1 MAAATVPLGFL
12 AASQGWVDR
21 RWVLVGVSALPPAL
35 ATLVAAWR
43 ESQSEPAATPGKRW
57 QELSV
62 GRAGGGTPS
71 LPRALLRN
79 AVKIGIPW
87 QLGHVAAMGAAYGG
101 FEQRD
106 APTYASTMLVYPLII
121 AMIVVVVFGRGLGLH
136 DRVTGTWVDSGRW

>member
-1 MAAATVPLGFL
+1 
-12 AASQGWVDR
+12 
-21 RWVLVGVSALPPAL
+21 
-35 ATLVAAWR
+35 
-43 ESQSEPAATPGKRW
+43 
-57 QELSV
+57 
-62 GRAGGGTPS
+62 
-71 LPRALLRN
+71 
-79 AVKIGIPW
+79 VKIGIPW